1 MSLQLARD
9 TYARSVVRDGGAS
22 ESRSQKPLVAI
33 SHPVTP
39 HAASSPVGFVRVP
52 HVGAWPTTTGCLC
65 DCHGDPSSPCDVRSC
80 LDIPLTF

>member
-9 TYARSVVRDGGAS
+9 TYARSVVEGKGAMV
-22 ESRSQKPLVAI
+22 SRSQKPLVAI

-39 HAASSPVGFVRVP
+39 HTASSPVGFVRVP
-52 HVGAWPTTTGCLC
+52 HVGAYPTTIGCLC

-80 LDIPLTF
+80 PDLPLTF

>member
-9 TYARSVVRDGGAS
+9 TYARSVVRDGGAM
-22 ESRSQKPLVAI
+22 EARSQRPLIAVSA
-33 SHPVTP
+33 PVTA
-39 HAASSPVGFVRVP
+39 HTHNTATGFVRVP